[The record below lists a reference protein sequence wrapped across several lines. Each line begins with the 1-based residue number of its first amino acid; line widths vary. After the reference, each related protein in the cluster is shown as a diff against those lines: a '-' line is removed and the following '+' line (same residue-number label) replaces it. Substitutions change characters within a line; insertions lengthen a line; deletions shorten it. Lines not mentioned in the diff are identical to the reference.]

1 VVKKINKAVL
11 PDADESESSVDV
23 NLTGSLS
30 NLVSDLVAEP
40 MCPRICASLCSR
52 KIARKFQAPV
62 GWCVGE
68 VTNYIPLKDRKRA
81 GYNAEVT
88 FDDGDVIDMLLNRKE
103 FLGHLD
109 AQNDAPAGSWV
120 VFQQEE

>member
-1 VVKKINKAVL
+1 MSSSEQAQRPQLLQTYHPFEGSVRKSKKKQKQKKQKEQKSKTVVKKINKAVL

-23 NLTGSLS
+23 NLTVSGSLS

-68 VTNYIPLKDRKRA
+68 VTN
-81 GYNAEVT
+81 
-88 FDDGDVIDMLLNRKE
+88 
-103 FLGHLD
+103 
-109 AQNDAPAGSWV
+109 
-120 VFQQEE
+120 